1 MSFNLLNIANSGV
14 RASSELLQTT
24 SKNITNVNTEG
35 YVRERTDH
43 RTLFHNQVGLGQTF
57 RLVNDFAQQQLNRD
71 VSNLAFFNQFVDESA
86 RVDSLFAEESNS
98 LATSLNSLFGSLQ
111 ESLNQPSSSV
121 SRSLFFNDAQGYI
134 DQLGRLSGIVFD
146 QKTIVNDQL
155 EIYSDEANS
164 LITKISELN
173 LAIASGSS
181 GPDGSALNSTINQRD
196 LAIKELAEYIDIE
209 TLDGPNGEKLVFMGT
224 GEAVVM
230 ENGAF
235 NLFSL
240 SGDPDPN
247 FKDLK
252 LDVNGGNAIPIEVNT
267 SLLKGKIGGLLA
279 YREEVLIPSQNK
291 LGQMSLAMADAFN
304 EQNKL
309 GLDADGE
316 LGGDLFTIPT
326 AGAYAFAANT
336 GTAQVTGT
344 LEPGKGAEIPASD
357 FLIEYTAANQITVSA
372 LDKYGDP
379 VGTPI
384 VANVVAGQADST
396 TAVGGEL
403 FGLQINLTAGANVG
417 DQFELKL
424 NADASVNLQLAT
436 TRPEDLALASPIRT
450 NSDLNNRGTGSIS
463 SGVVTDTSAPGFTAG
478 PPPTLTNGTI
488 TITKTANPNE
498 FIVADGAN
506 TATVTLAPDYNNV
519 LAQAAAITPAF
530 GTYGFD
536 FDLEGVPSNGDQ
548 FNVEFNTGGF
558 DDNRNGLLL
567 AGLQD
572 KELVRANVV
581 SSPNGDNL
589 TKLNEAYGNLITDVG
604 IKTSQAKTN
613 QVAFE
618 ALENQSNAW
627 YESVSGVNLDEE
639 AANLLR
645 YQQSYAAAAQVLSTA
660 GTVFDTLLN
669 AAR

>member
-35 YVRERTDH
+35 YVRERTEH
-43 RTLFHNQVGLGQTF
+43 STLLDNQIGRGLTV
-57 RLVNDFAQQQLNRD
+57 RLVSDFAQQQLNRD
-71 VSNLAFFNQFVDESA
+71 VSNLAFFNQFVDESS

-98 LATSLNSLFGSLQ
+98 LSTSLNSLFSSLQ
-111 ESLNQPSSSV
+111 DSLNQPSSNV
-121 SRSLFFNDAQGYI
+121 SRNLFFNDAEGYI
-134 DQLGRLSGIVFD
+134 EQLGRLSGIVLD

-155 EIYSDEANS
+155 EIYTKEANA
-164 LITKISELN
+164 LISKISELN

-181 GPDGSALNSTINQRD
+181 GPDGSALNSTLNQRD

-230 ENGAF
+230 ENGSF

-240 SGDPDPN
+240 VSDPDPN
-247 FKDLK
+247 FRDLK
-252 LDVNGGNAIPIEVNT
+252 LDVDSGKAIPLEVDT

-279 YREEVLIPSQNK
+279 YREDILIPSQNK
-291 LGQMSLAMADAFN
+291 LGQLSLAMADAFN
-304 EQNKL
+304 QQNRL

-316 LGGDLFTIPT
+316 LGGDLFTIPIT
-326 AGAYAFAANT
+326 GAYAFAANT

-344 LEPGKGAEIPASD
+344 LEPGKGSEIPASD
-357 FLIEYTAANQITVSA
+357 FLVEYTAANQITVSA

-379 VGTPI
+379 TGTPI
-384 VANVVAGQADST
+384 VANIVAGQADSS

-403 FGLQINLTAGANVG
+403 FGLQINLTAGANIG

-424 NADASVNLQLAT
+424 NSDASTNIELAT

-450 NSDLNNRGTGSIS
+450 SNNINNQGTGSIS
-463 SGVVTDTSAPGFTAG
+463 SSIVTDTSAAGFIAG
-478 PPPTLTNGTI
+478 PPPSLTNGPI
-488 TITKTANPNE
+488 TITKTGNPNE
-498 FIVADGAN
+498 FNITDG
-506 TATVTLAPDYNNV
+506 TPPVTTTVVLTPPYDNV
-519 LAQAAAITPAF
+519 LNQAGAPYNA
-530 GTYGFD
+530 YGFD
-536 FDLEGVPSNGDQ
+536 FNLEGVPNAGDT
-548 FNVEFNTGGF
+548 FTVEFNTNGF
-558 DDNRNGLLL
+558 DDNRNGLML

-572 KELVRANVV
+572 KELVRANIQP
-581 SSPNGDNL
+581 SPGGDNL

-604 IKTSQAKTN
+604 IKTSAAKTN

-618 ALENQSNAW
+618 ALANQSNAW
-627 YESVSGVNLDEE
+627 YESISGVNLDEE

-645 YQQSYAAAAQVLSTA
+645 YQQSYAAAAQILSTA
-660 GTVFDTLLN
+660 NTVFDTLLN

>member
-35 YVRERTDH
+35 YVRERTEH
-43 RTLFHNQVGLGQTF
+43 RTLFDNQVGLGQTF

-98 LATSLNSLFGSLQ
+98 LSTSMNSLFNSLQ
-111 ESLNQPSSSV
+111 ESLNQPSSMV

-155 EIYSDEANS
+155 EIYTDEANG
-164 LITKISELN
+164 LINKISELN

-252 LDVNGGNAIPIEVNT
+252 LDVDSGKAIPLEVNT

-279 YREEVLIPSQNK
+279 YREDILIPSQNK
-291 LGQMSLAMADAFN
+291 LGQLSLAMADAFN
-304 EQNKL
+304 QQNRL

-326 AGAYAFAANT
+326 AGAYAYAANT

-344 LEPGKGAEIPASD
+344 VEAGKGSEIPATD

-372 LDKYGDP
+372 LDKYGNP
-379 VGTPI
+379 TGTPI
-384 VANVVAGQADST
+384 VANIVAGQADST

-424 NADASVNLQLAT
+424 NSDASTNIKLAT
-436 TRPEDLALASPIRT
+436 NRPEDLALASPIRT
-450 NSDLNNRGTGSIS
+450 SNNINNQGTGSITGS
-463 SGVVTDTSAPGFTAG
+463 SVTDTSAAGFTAG
-478 PPPTLTNGTI
+478 PPPSLTNGPI
-488 TITKTANPNE
+488 TVTKTANPNE
-498 FIVADGAN
+498 FNITDG
-506 TATVTLAPDYNNV
+506 TPPVTTTVVLTPPYDNV
-519 LAQAAAITPAF
+519 LNQVGAPYNA
-530 GTYGFD
+530 YGFD
-536 FDLEGVPSNGDQ
+536 FSLDGAAKAGDT
-548 FNVEFNTGGF
+548 FTIEFNTNGF

-572 KELVRANVV
+572 KELVRANVDT
-581 SSPNGDNL
+581 SPGGDNL

-604 IKTSQAKTN
+604 IRTSSAKTN

-618 ALENQSNAW
+618 ALANQSNAW
-627 YESVSGVNLDEE
+627 YESISGVNLDEE

-645 YQQSYAAAAQVLSTA
+645 FQQSYSAAAQILTTA
-660 GTVFDTLLN
+660 RTVFDTILN

>member
-35 YVRERTDH
+35 YVRERTEH
-43 RTLFHNQVGLGQTF
+43 RTLFDNQVGLGQTF

-98 LATSLNSLFGSLQ
+98 LSTSINSLFSSLQ
-111 ESLNQPSSSV
+111 ETLNQPSSSV
-121 SRSLFFNDAQGYI
+121 SRNLFFNDAQGYI

-155 EIYSDEANS
+155 EIYTDEANG
-164 LITKISELN
+164 LINKISELN

-230 ENGAF
+230 EDGAF

-252 LDVNGGNAIPIEVNT
+252 LDVDSGKAIPLEVDT

-279 YREEVLIPSQNK
+279 YREDILIPSQNK
-291 LGQMSLAMADAFN
+291 LGQLSLAMADAFN
-304 EQNKL
+304 QQNRL

-316 LGGDLFTIPT
+316 LGGDLFTIPS
-326 AGAYAFAANT
+326 AGAYAYAANT

-344 LEPGKGAEIPASD
+344 IEAGHGSEIPASD

-384 VANVVAGQADST
+384 VATLAGGVANAGSA
-396 TAVGGEL
+396 GGFL
-403 FGLQINLTAGANVG
+403 YGLEINLTAGAAVG
-417 DQFELKL
+417 DKFELKL
-424 NADASVNLQLAT
+424 NSEASTNIQLAT
-436 TRPEDLALASPIRT
+436 NRPEDLALASPIRT
-450 NSDLNNRGTGSIS
+450 NSNINNQGTGSIS
-463 SGVVTDTSAPGFTAG
+463 GGTVTDTTAAGFTAG
-478 PPPTLTNGTI
+478 PPPSLTNGPI

-498 FIVADGAN
+498 FDITDGTPAV
-506 TATVTLAPDYNNV
+506 TTTVVLTPPYDNV
-519 LAQAAAITPAF
+519 LNQAGAPYN
-530 GTYGFD
+530 TYGFD
-536 FDLEGVPSNGDQ
+536 FSLEGAPNTGDS
-548 FNVEFNTGGF
+548 FTVEFNTNGF
-558 DDNRNGLLL
+558 DDNRNGLML

-572 KELVRANVV
+572 KELVRANIET
-581 SSPNGDNL
+581 SAGGDNL
-589 TKLNEAYGNLITDVG
+589 TTLNEAYGNLITDVG
-604 IKTSQAKTN
+604 IRTSSAKTN

-618 ALENQSNAW
+618 ALANQSNAW
-627 YESVSGVNLDEE
+627 YESISGVNLDEE

-645 YQQSYAAAAQVLSTA
+645 FQQSYSAAAQILSTA
-660 GTVFDTLLN
+660 RTVFDTILN

>member
-35 YVRERTDH
+35 YVRERTEH
-43 RTLFHNQVGLGQTF
+43 RTLFDNQVGLGQTF

-98 LATSLNSLFGSLQ
+98 LSTSINSLFSSLQ
-111 ESLNQPSSSV
+111 ESLNQPSSTV

-155 EIYSDEANS
+155 EIYADEANG
-164 LITKISELN
+164 LISKISELN

-230 ENGAF
+230 ENGSF

-252 LDVNGGNAIPIEVNT
+252 LDVDSGKAIPLEVNT

-279 YREEVLIPSQNK
+279 YREDILIPSQNK
-291 LGQMSLAMADAFN
+291 LGQLSLAMADAFN
-304 EQNKL
+304 QQNRL

-336 GTAQVTGT
+336 GTAQLTGT
-344 LEPGKGAEIPASD
+344 LEPGKGSEIPASD

-379 VGTPI
+379 TGTPI
-384 VANVVAGQADST
+384 VASIVAGQADSS

-403 FGLQINLTAGANVG
+403 FGLQINLTAGANIG

-424 NADASVNLQLAT
+424 NSDASTNIQLAT
-436 TRPEDLALASPIRT
+436 NRPEDLALASPIRT
-450 NSDLNNRGTGSIS
+450 SNNINNQGTGSIS
-463 SGVVTDTSAPGFTAG
+463 SSIVTDTSAAGFTVG
-478 PPPTLTNGTI
+478 PPPSLTNGPI
-488 TITKTANPNE
+488 TITKTGNPNE
-498 FIVADGAN
+498 FNITDGTPAV
-506 TATVTLAPDYNNV
+506 TTTVVLTPPYDNV
-519 LAQAAAITPAF
+519 LNQAGAPYNA
-530 GTYGFD
+530 YGFD
-536 FDLEGVPSNGDQ
+536 FNIEGVPNAGDT
-548 FNVEFNTGGF
+548 FTVEFNTNGF
-558 DDNRNGLLL
+558 DDNRNGLML

-572 KELVRANVV
+572 KELVRANIQ
-581 SSPNGDNL
+581 SSPGGDNL

-604 IKTSQAKTN
+604 IRTSSAKTN

-618 ALENQSNAW
+618 ALANQSNAW
-627 YESVSGVNLDEE
+627 YESISGVNLDEE

-645 YQQSYAAAAQVLSTA
+645 FQQSYSAAAQILSTA
-660 GTVFDTLLN
+660 RTVFDTILN

>member
-35 YVRERTDH
+35 YVRERTEH
-43 RTLFHNQVGLGQTF
+43 RTLFDNQVGLGQTF

-98 LATSLNSLFGSLQ
+98 LSTSINSLFSSLQ
-111 ESLNQPSSSV
+111 ETLNQPSSSV
-121 SRSLFFNDAQGYI
+121 SRNLFFNDAQGYI

-155 EIYSDEANS
+155 EIYTDEANG
-164 LITKISELN
+164 LINKISELN

-230 ENGAF
+230 EDGAF

-252 LDVNGGNAIPIEVNT
+252 LDVDSGKAIPLEVDT

-279 YREEVLIPSQNK
+279 YREDILIPSQNK
-291 LGQMSLAMADAFN
+291 LGQLSLAMADAFN
-304 EQNKL
+304 QQNRL

-316 LGGDLFTIPT
+316 LGGDLFTIPS
-326 AGAYAFAANT
+326 AGAYAYAANT

-344 LEPGKGAEIPASD
+344 VEAGHGSEIPASD

-384 VANVVAGQADST
+384 VATVAGGVANAGS
-396 TAVGGEL
+396 AGGFL
-403 FGLQINLTAGANVG
+403 YGLEINLTAGAAVG
-417 DQFELKL
+417 DKFELKL
-424 NADASVNLQLAT
+424 NSEASTNIQLAT
-436 TRPEDLALASPIRT
+436 NRPEDLALASPIRT
-450 NSDLNNRGTGSIS
+450 NSNINNQGTGSIS
-463 SGVVTDTSAPGFTAG
+463 GGTVTDTTAAGFTGG
-478 PPPTLTNGTI
+478 PPPSLTNGPI

-498 FIVADGAN
+498 FDITDGTPAV
-506 TATVTLAPDYNNV
+506 TTTVVLTPPYDNV
-519 LAQAAAITPAF
+519 LNQAGAPYN
-530 GTYGFD
+530 TYGFD
-536 FDLEGVPSNGDQ
+536 FSLEGAPNTGDS
-548 FNVEFNTGGF
+548 FTVEFNTNGF
-558 DDNRNGLLL
+558 DDNRNGLML

-572 KELVRANVV
+572 KELVRANIET
-581 SSPNGDNL
+581 SAGGDNL
-589 TKLNEAYGNLITDVG
+589 TTLNEAYGNLITDVG
-604 IKTSQAKTN
+604 IRTSSAKTN

-618 ALENQSNAW
+618 ALANQSNAW
-627 YESVSGVNLDEE
+627 YESISGVNLDEE

-645 YQQSYAAAAQVLSTA
+645 FQQSYSAAAQILSTA
-660 GTVFDTLLN
+660 RTVFDTILN

>member
-35 YVRERTDH
+35 YVRERTEH
-43 RTLFHNQVGLGQTF
+43 RTLFDNQVGLGQTF

-98 LATSLNSLFGSLQ
+98 LSTSINSLFSSLQ
-111 ESLNQPSSSV
+111 ETLNQPSSSV
-121 SRSLFFNDAQGYI
+121 SRNLFFNDAQGYI

-155 EIYSDEANS
+155 EIYTDEANG
-164 LITKISELN
+164 LISKISELN

-230 ENGAF
+230 EDGAF

-252 LDVNGGNAIPIEVNT
+252 LDVESGKAIPLEVDT

-279 YREEVLIPSQNK
+279 YREDILIPSQNK
-291 LGQMSLAMADAFN
+291 LGQLSLAMADAFN
-304 EQNKL
+304 QQNRL

-316 LGGDLFTIPT
+316 LGGDLFTIPS
-326 AGAYAFAANT
+326 AGAYAYAANT
-336 GTAQVTGT
+336 GTAQLTGT
-344 LEPGKGAEIPASD
+344 VEAGHGSEIPASD

-384 VANVVAGQADST
+384 VATVAGGVANAGS
-396 TAVGGEL
+396 AGGFL
-403 FGLQINLTAGANVG
+403 YGLEINLTAGAAVG
-417 DQFELKL
+417 DKFELKL
-424 NADASVNLQLAT
+424 NSEASTNIQLAT
-436 TRPEDLALASPIRT
+436 NRPEDLALASPIRT
-450 NSDLNNRGTGSIS
+450 NSNINNQGTGSIS
-463 SGVVTDTSAPGFTAG
+463 GGTVTDTTAAGFTAG
-478 PPPTLTNGTI
+478 PPPSLTNGPI

-498 FIVADGAN
+498 FDITDGTPAV
-506 TATVTLAPDYNNV
+506 TTTVVLTPPYDNV
-519 LAQAAAITPAF
+519 LNQAGAPYN
-530 GTYGFD
+530 TYGFD
-536 FDLEGVPSNGDQ
+536 FSLEGAPNTGDS
-548 FNVEFNTGGF
+548 FTLEFNTNGF
-558 DDNRNGLLL
+558 DDNRNGLML

-572 KELVRANVV
+572 KELVRANIET
-581 SSPNGDNL
+581 STGGDNL
-589 TKLNEAYGNLITDVG
+589 TTLNEAYGNLITDVG
-604 IKTSQAKTN
+604 IRTSSAKTN

-618 ALENQSNAW
+618 ALANQSNAW
-627 YESVSGVNLDEE
+627 YESISGVNLDEE

-645 YQQSYAAAAQVLSTA
+645 FQQSYSAAAQILSTA
-660 GTVFDTLLN
+660 RTVFDTILN

>member
-35 YVRERTDH
+35 YVRERTEH
-43 RTLFHNQVGLGQTF
+43 RTLFDNQVGLGQTV

-98 LATSLNSLFGSLQ
+98 LSTSINSLFSSLQ
-111 ESLNQPSSSV
+111 ESLNQPSSTV

-155 EIYSDEANS
+155 EIYADEANG

-196 LAIKELAEYIDIE
+196 LAIKELSEYIDVE

-252 LDVNGGNAIPIEVNT
+252 LDVDSGKAIPLEVNT
-267 SLLKGKIGGLLA
+267 SVLKGKIGGLLA
-279 YREEVLIPSQNK
+279 YREEILIPSQNK
-291 LGQMSLAMADAFN
+291 LGQLSLAMADAFN
-304 EQNKL
+304 QQNKL

-326 AGAYAFAANT
+326 SGAYAFAANT
-336 GTAQVTGT
+336 GTGQITGT
-344 LEPGKGAEIPASD
+344 LEPGQGSEIPASD
-357 FLIEYTAANQITVSA
+357 FLIEYTAANEITVSA

-384 VANVVAGQADST
+384 VANIVAGQADST

-403 FGLQINLTAGANVG
+403 FGLQINLTGVANVG

-424 NADASVNLQLAT
+424 NSGASTNIQLAT

-450 NSDLNNRGTGSIS
+450 SSNLNNQGTGSIS
-463 SGVVTDTSAPGFTAG
+463 SGLVSDTQAPGFTVG
-478 PPPTLTNGTI
+478 PPPSLTNGAI
-488 TITKTANPNE
+488 TIIKTANPNE
-498 FIVADGAN
+498 FNITDGSPPVTN
-506 TATVTLAPDYNNV
+506 TVVLTAPYENV
-519 LAQAAAITPAF
+519 LNQAGAPYD
-530 GTYGFD
+530 TYGFD
-536 FDLEGVPSNGDQ
+536 FNIEGVPNTGDS
-548 FNVEFNTGGF
+548 FTLEFNTDGF
-558 DDNRNGLLL
+558 DDNRNGLAL

-572 KELVRANVV
+572 KELVRANILT
-581 SSPNGDNL
+581 SPGGDNL

-604 IKTSQAKTN
+604 IKTSAAKTN

-618 ALENQSNAW
+618 ALAEQSNAW
-627 YESVSGVNLDEE
+627 YESISGVNLDEE

-645 YQQSYAAAAQVLSTA
+645 YQQSYAASAQILSTA

>member
-35 YVRERTDH
+35 YVRERTEH
-43 RTLFHNQVGLGQTF
+43 RTLFDNQVGLGQTF

-98 LATSLNSLFGSLQ
+98 LSTSINSLFSSLQ
-111 ESLNQPSSSV
+111 ETLNQPSSSV
-121 SRSLFFNDAQGYI
+121 SRNLFFNDAQGYI

-155 EIYSDEANS
+155 EIYTDEANG
-164 LITKISELN
+164 LINKISELN

-230 ENGAF
+230 EDGAF

-240 SGDPDPN
+240 SADPDPN

-252 LDVNGGNAIPIEVNT
+252 LDVESGKAIPLEVDT

-279 YREEVLIPSQNK
+279 YREDILIPSQNK
-291 LGQMSLAMADAFN
+291 LGQLSLAMADAFN
-304 EQNKL
+304 QQNRL

-316 LGGDLFTIPT
+316 LGGDLFTIPS
-326 AGAYAFAANT
+326 AGAYAYAANT
-336 GTAQVTGT
+336 GTAQLTGT
-344 LEPGKGAEIPASD
+344 VEAGHGSEIPASD

-384 VANVVAGQADST
+384 VATVAGGVANAGS
-396 TAVGGEL
+396 AGGFL
-403 FGLQINLTAGANVG
+403 YGLEINLTAGAAVG
-417 DQFELKL
+417 DKFELKL
-424 NADASVNLQLAT
+424 NSEASTNIQLAT
-436 TRPEDLALASPIRT
+436 NRPEDLALASPIRT
-450 NSDLNNRGTGSIS
+450 NSNINNQGTGSIS
-463 SGVVTDTSAPGFTAG
+463 GGTVTDTTAAGFTAG
-478 PPPTLTNGTI
+478 PPPSLTNGPI

-498 FIVADGAN
+498 FDITDGTPAV
-506 TATVTLAPDYNNV
+506 TTTVVLTPPYDNV
-519 LAQAAAITPAF
+519 LNQAGAPYN
-530 GTYGFD
+530 TYGFD
-536 FDLEGVPSNGDQ
+536 FSLEGAPNTGDS
-548 FNVEFNTGGF
+548 FTLEFNTNGF
-558 DDNRNGLLL
+558 DDNRNGLML

-572 KELVRANVV
+572 KELVRANIET
-581 SSPNGDNL
+581 STGGDNL
-589 TKLNEAYGNLITDVG
+589 TTLNEAYGNLITDVG
-604 IKTSQAKTN
+604 IRTSSAKTN

-618 ALENQSNAW
+618 ALANQSNAW
-627 YESVSGVNLDEE
+627 YESISGVNLDEE

-645 YQQSYAAAAQVLSTA
+645 FQQSYSAAAQILSTA
-660 GTVFDTLLN
+660 RTVFDTILN

>member
-35 YVRERTDH
+35 YVRERTEH
-43 RTLFHNQVGLGQTF
+43 RTLFDNQVGLGQTF

-98 LATSLNSLFGSLQ
+98 LSTSINSLFSSLQ
-111 ESLNQPSSSV
+111 ETLNQPSSSV
-121 SRSLFFNDAQGYI
+121 SRNLFFNDAQGYI

-155 EIYSDEANS
+155 EIYTDEANG
-164 LITKISELN
+164 LINKISELN

-230 ENGAF
+230 EDGAF

-252 LDVNGGNAIPIEVNT
+252 LDVDSGKAIPLEVDT

-279 YREEVLIPSQNK
+279 YREDILIPSQNK
-291 LGQMSLAMADAFN
+291 LGQLSLAMADAFN
-304 EQNKL
+304 QQNRL

-316 LGGDLFTIPT
+316 LGGDLFTIPS
-326 AGAYAFAANT
+326 AGAYAYAANT

-344 LEPGKGAEIPASD
+344 VEAGHGSEIPASD

-384 VANVVAGQADST
+384 VATVAGGVANAGS
-396 TAVGGEL
+396 AGGFL
-403 FGLQINLTAGANVG
+403 YGLEINLTAGAAVG
-417 DQFELKL
+417 DKFELKL
-424 NADASVNLQLAT
+424 NSEASTNIQLAT
-436 TRPEDLALASPIRT
+436 NRPEDLALASPIRT
-450 NSDLNNRGTGSIS
+450 NSNINNQGTGSIS
-463 SGVVTDTSAPGFTAG
+463 GGTVTDTTAAGFTAG
-478 PPPTLTNGTI
+478 PPPSLTNGPI

-498 FIVADGAN
+498 FDITDGTPAV
-506 TATVTLAPDYNNV
+506 TTTVVLTPPYDNV
-519 LAQAAAITPAF
+519 LNQAGAPYN
-530 GTYGFD
+530 TYGFD
-536 FDLEGVPSNGDQ
+536 FSLEGAPNTGDS
-548 FNVEFNTGGF
+548 FTVEFNTNGF
-558 DDNRNGLLL
+558 DDNRNGLML

-572 KELVRANVV
+572 KELVRANIET
-581 SSPNGDNL
+581 SAGGDNL
-589 TKLNEAYGNLITDVG
+589 TTLNEAYGNLITDVG
-604 IKTSQAKTN
+604 IRTSSAKTN

-618 ALENQSNAW
+618 ALANQSNAW
-627 YESVSGVNLDEE
+627 YESISGVNLDEE

-645 YQQSYAAAAQVLSTA
+645 FQQSYSAAAQILSTA
-660 GTVFDTLLN
+660 RTVFDTILN

>member
-35 YVRERTDH
+35 YVRERTEH
-43 RTLFHNQVGLGQTF
+43 RTLFDNQVGLGQTF

-98 LATSLNSLFGSLQ
+98 LSTSMNSLFNSLQ
-111 ESLNQPSSSV
+111 ESLNQPSSMV

-155 EIYSDEANS
+155 EIYTDEANG
-164 LITKISELN
+164 LINKISELN

-252 LDVNGGNAIPIEVNT
+252 LDVDSGKAIPLEVNT

-279 YREEVLIPSQNK
+279 YREDILIPSQNK
-291 LGQMSLAMADAFN
+291 LGQLSLAMADAFN
-304 EQNKL
+304 QQNRL

-326 AGAYAFAANT
+326 AGAYAYAANT

-344 LEPGKGAEIPASD
+344 VEAGKGSEIPATD

-372 LDKYGDP
+372 LDKYGNP
-379 VGTPI
+379 TGTPI

-424 NADASVNLQLAT
+424 NSDASTNIKLAT
-436 TRPEDLALASPIRT
+436 NRPEDLALASPIRT
-450 NSDLNNRGTGSIS
+450 SNNINNQGTGSIS
-463 SGVVTDTSAPGFTAG
+463 SSTVTDTSAAGFTAG
-478 PPPTLTNGTI
+478 PPPSLTNGPI
-488 TITKTANPNE
+488 TVTKTANPNE
-498 FIVADGAN
+498 FNITDG
-506 TATVTLAPDYNNV
+506 TPPVTTTVVLTPPYDNV
-519 LAQAAAITPAF
+519 LNQSGAPYNA
-530 GTYGFD
+530 YGFD
-536 FDLEGVPSNGDQ
+536 FSLEGAPNAGDT
-548 FNVEFNTGGF
+548 FTIEFNTNGF
-558 DDNRNGLLL
+558 DDNRNGLML

-572 KELVRANVV
+572 KELVRANVDA
-581 SSPNGDNL
+581 SPGGDNL

-604 IKTSQAKTN
+604 IRTSSAKTN

-618 ALENQSNAW
+618 ALANQSNAW
-627 YESVSGVNLDEE
+627 YESISGVNLDEE

-645 YQQSYAAAAQVLSTA
+645 FQQSYSAAAQILTTA
-660 GTVFDTLLN
+660 RTVFDTILN

>member
-35 YVRERTDH
+35 YVRERTEH
-43 RTLFHNQVGLGQTF
+43 RTLFDNQVGLGQTF

-98 LATSLNSLFGSLQ
+98 LSTSINSLFSSLQ
-111 ESLNQPSSSV
+111 ETLNQPSSSV
-121 SRSLFFNDAQGYI
+121 SRNLFFNDAQGYI

-155 EIYSDEANS
+155 EIYTDEANG
-164 LITKISELN
+164 LISKISELN

-230 ENGAF
+230 EDGAF

-252 LDVNGGNAIPIEVNT
+252 LDVDSGKAIPLEVDT

-279 YREEVLIPSQNK
+279 YREDILIPSQNK
-291 LGQMSLAMADAFN
+291 LGQLSLAMADAFN
-304 EQNKL
+304 QQNRL

-316 LGGDLFTIPT
+316 LGGDLFTIPS
-326 AGAYAFAANT
+326 AGAYAYAANT

-344 LEPGKGAEIPASD
+344 VEAGHGSEIPASD

-384 VANVVAGQADST
+384 VATVAGGVANAGS
-396 TAVGGEL
+396 AGGFL
-403 FGLQINLTAGANVG
+403 YGLEINLTAGAAVG
-417 DQFELKL
+417 DKFELKL
-424 NADASVNLQLAT
+424 NSEASTNIQLAT
-436 TRPEDLALASPIRT
+436 NRPEDLALASPIRT
-450 NSDLNNRGTGSIS
+450 NSNINNQGTGSIS
-463 SGVVTDTSAPGFTAG
+463 GGTVTDTTAAGFTAG
-478 PPPTLTNGTI
+478 PPPSLTNGPI

-498 FIVADGAN
+498 FDITDGTPAV
-506 TATVTLAPDYNNV
+506 TTTVVLTPPYDNV
-519 LAQAAAITPAF
+519 LNQAGAPYN
-530 GTYGFD
+530 TYGFD
-536 FDLEGVPSNGDQ
+536 FSLEGAPNTGDS
-548 FNVEFNTGGF
+548 FTVEFNTNGF
-558 DDNRNGLLL
+558 DDNRNGLML

-572 KELVRANVV
+572 KELVRANIET
-581 SSPNGDNL
+581 SAGGDNL
-589 TKLNEAYGNLITDVG
+589 TTLNEAYGNLITDVG
-604 IKTSQAKTN
+604 IRTSSAKTN

-618 ALENQSNAW
+618 ALANQSNAW
-627 YESVSGVNLDEE
+627 YESISGVNLDEE

-645 YQQSYAAAAQVLSTA
+645 FQQSYSAAAQILSTA
-660 GTVFDTLLN
+660 RTVFDTILN

>member
-14 RASSELLQTT
+14 RSSSELLQTT

-35 YVRERTDH
+35 YVRERTEH
-43 RTLFHNQVGLGQTF
+43 RTMVDNQVGLGQTF
-57 RLVNDFAQQQLNRD
+57 RLVNDFALQQMNRD
-71 VSNLAFFNQFVDESA
+71 ISNLAYYNQFVEESG

-98 LATSLNSLFGSLQ
+98 LSTSINSLFNSLQ

-121 SRSLFFNDAQGYI
+121 SRSLFFNDAQGYV

-196 LAIKELAEYIDIE
+196 LAIRELAEYIDIE
-209 TLDGPNGEKLVFMGT
+209 TLDGPNGQKLVFMGT

-247 FKDLK
+247 FKELK
-252 LDVNGGNAIPIEVNT
+252 LDVDSGKAIPVELNT
-267 SLLKGKIGGLLA
+267 SVLKGKIGGLLA

-291 LGQMSLAMADAFN
+291 LGQLSLAMADAFN
-304 EQNKL
+304 VQNGL
-309 GLDADGE
+309 GLGADGE

-326 AGAYAFAANT
+326 AGAFAYAANT
-336 GTAQVTGT
+336 GTAQLTGT
-344 LEPGKGAEIPASD
+344 LERGKGAELPASD
-357 FLIEYTAANQITVSA
+357 FLIEYTAANQVTVSA

-379 VGTPI
+379 IGTPI
-384 VANVVAGQADST
+384 VANIVAGQADSS
-396 TAVGGEL
+396 TAVGGFLYGLEL
-403 FGLQINLTAGANVG
+403 NLTAGANVG

-424 NADASVNLQLAT
+424 NSDASVNMQLAT

-450 NSDLNNRGTGSIS
+450 NENLNNLGTGSIS
-463 SGVVTDTSAPGFTAG
+463 PGVVTDTTAAGFTAG
-478 PPPTLTNGTI
+478 PPPSLTNGPI
-488 TITKTANPNE
+488 TIVKTANPNE
-498 FIVADGAN
+498 FTITDGTPAVTN
-506 TATVTLAPDYNNV
+506 TVVLTPPYDNV
-519 LAQAAAITPAF
+519 LNQAGAPYNA
-530 GTYGFD
+530 YGFD
-536 FDLEGVPSNGDQ
+536 FNIEGAPATGDS
-548 FNVEFNTGGF
+548 FTLEFNTGGF
-558 DDNRNGLLL
+558 DDNRNGLML

-581 SSPNGDNL
+581 SSPSGDNL

-618 ALENQSNAW
+618 SLANQSNAW
-627 YESVSGVNLDEE
+627 YESISGVNLDEE

>member
-35 YVRERTDH
+35 YVRERTEH
-43 RTLFHNQVGLGQTF
+43 RTLVDNQVGLGQTF

-98 LATSLNSLFGSLQ
+98 LSTSMNSLFNSLQ
-111 ESLNQPSSSV
+111 ESLNQPSSMV

-155 EIYSDEANS
+155 EIYTDEANG
-164 LITKISELN
+164 LINKISELN

-252 LDVNGGNAIPIEVNT
+252 LDVDSGKAIPLEVNT

-279 YREEVLIPSQNK
+279 YREDILIPSQNK
-291 LGQMSLAMADAFN
+291 LGQLSLAMADAFN
-304 EQNKL
+304 QQNRL

-326 AGAYAFAANT
+326 AGAYAYAANT

-344 LEPGKGAEIPASD
+344 VEAGKGSEIPATD

-372 LDKYGDP
+372 LDKYGNP
-379 VGTPI
+379 TGTPI

-424 NADASVNLQLAT
+424 NSDASTNIKLAT
-436 TRPEDLALASPIRT
+436 NRPEDLALASPIRT
-450 NSDLNNRGTGSIS
+450 SNNINNQGTGSITGS
-463 SGVVTDTSAPGFTAG
+463 SVTDTSAAGFTAG
-478 PPPTLTNGTI
+478 PPPSLTNGPI
-488 TITKTANPNE
+488 TVTKTANPNE
-498 FIVADGAN
+498 FNITDG
-506 TATVTLAPDYNNV
+506 TPPVTTTVVLTPPYDNV
-519 LAQAAAITPAF
+519 LNQAGAPYNA
-530 GTYGFD
+530 YGFD
-536 FDLEGVPSNGDQ
+536 FSLEGAPNAGDT
-548 FNVEFNTGGF
+548 FTIEFNTNGF
-558 DDNRNGLLL
+558 DDNRNGLML

-572 KELVRANVV
+572 KELVRANVDA
-581 SSPNGDNL
+581 SPGGDNL

-604 IKTSQAKTN
+604 IRTSSAKTN

-618 ALENQSNAW
+618 ALANQSNAW
-627 YESVSGVNLDEE
+627 YESISGVNLDEE

-645 YQQSYAAAAQVLSTA
+645 FQQSYSAAAQILTTA
-660 GTVFDTLLN
+660 RTVFDTILN